1 MNQSETWTCG
11 AAPGGGMGI
20 PGWGH
25 SDPMQEKGRSGLMCE
40 CLDITPGASAGCGTL
55 SGTFEDTAVK
65 HLLTRLR
72 E

>member
-1 MNQSETWTCG
+1 
-11 AAPGGGMGI
+11 MGI
-20 PGWGH
+20 LGWGH
-25 SDPMQEKGRSGLMCE
+25 SDAMQEKGRSGLMCE
-40 CLDITPGASAGCGTL
+40 CLDITPGASDGCGTL